1 MAGPMKH
8 PRHTADTSLMNN
20 AIMTLSKKRL
30 LSLAGFTVVGL
41 VLSGCAVGPNYVRP
55 NALAQGVA
63 TPVAFKEADG
73 WKQATPSDEVSRQDW
88 WRVFNDPVLN
98 DLEAQVLVSNQNL
111 AQSEAAYRQAKALLD
126 QQRASLFPTIN
137 LTGSGTDS
145 KSASGFTSS
154 TGFASPAS
162 KPVQTY
168 TTRLGL
174 SWDLDIWGRV
184 RRTIEAAKATAQ
196 ASAGDLANATLS
208 AQTLVAADYFQLR
221 EADEEKRL
229 IDQTVKGYADN
240 LRIAQ
245 NRFKV
250 GVGARSDV
258 LSAQTQLES
267 AQSQA
272 VDLVRTR
279 AQLEHAIALLV
290 GKAPSDLTIQIAA
303 WNPVVPAVPVT
314 MPSTLLER
322 RPDIAAAER
331 RVQAANAQ
339 IGVQTAAYFPDLAV
353 SGQDGFTS
361 TVLSKLF
368 NSTSNTWSLGATA
381 TQTVLDWG
389 ATKAKVKQSR
399 AAYDAAVAS
408 YRQTVLTAFQGVED
422 NIAALRVLESEYN
435 LDQASSRDADEA
447 EMIANNQYQAGQ
459 SDYTTVVVAQNTA
472 LSARRTVL
480 QAARSRLV
488 AMVDLVQALGGG
500 WSATRLAEK

>member
-1 MAGPMKH
+1 
-8 PRHTADTSLMNN
+8 
-20 AIMTLSKKRL
+20 
-30 LSLAGFTVVGL
+30 
-41 VLSGCAVGPNYVRP
+41 
-55 NALAQGVA
+55 
-63 TPVAFKEADG
+63 
-73 WKQATPSDEVSRQDW
+73 
-88 WRVFNDPVLN
+88 
-98 DLEAQVLVSNQNL
+98 
-111 AQSEAAYRQAKALLD
+111 
-126 QQRASLFPTIN
+126 
-137 LTGSGTDS
+137 
-145 KSASGFTSS
+145 
-154 TGFASPAS
+154 
-162 KPVQTY
+162 VQTY

-184 RRTIEAAKATAQ
+184 RRTIEAAKANAQ

-245 NRFKV
+245 NRFNV

-258 LSAQTQLES
+258 LTAQTQLGS
-267 AQSQA
+267 AQAQA

-290 GKAPSDLTIQIAA
+290 GKAPADLTIKIAA

-361 TVLSKLF
+361 TVLSNLF
-368 NSTSNTWSLGATA
+368 RSTSNTWSLGATA

-389 ATKAKVKQSR
+389 ATRAKVKQSR
-399 AAYDAAVAS
+399 ASYDSAVAS
-408 YRQTVLTAFQGVED
+408 YRQTVLTAFQQVED
-422 NIAALRVLESEYN
+422 NIAALRVLESEYE
-435 LDQASSRDADEA
+435 LDQATSRDADEA
-447 EMIANNQYQAGQ
+447 EKIVNNQYQAGQ
-459 SDYTTVVVAQNTA
+459 VDYTNVVVSQNTA

-488 AMVDLVQALGGG
+488 AMVDLVQAMGGG
-500 WSATRLAEK
+500 WSATQLAEK